1 MNVSEITNTI
11 IELENG
17 DTTFASCE
25 KLASLYIVRDH
36 LSADEV
42 IAEYNDILPSDRD
55 YCIDKAEYQKGNKTK
70 EFIVSSINNVCKETN
85 EFLFR
90 LYCNTDMT
98 EERIVIKDMLIDVLR
113 EIDTI

>member
-1 MNVSEITNTI
+1 MNNQFYPQYNNQYQTQYPIRTNNNINWVQGIEGAKAFQLMPNSTTMMLDSE
-11 IELENG
+11 
-17 DTTFASCE
+17 
-25 KLASLYIVRDH
+25 
-36 LSADEV
+36 
-42 IAEYNDILPSDRD
+42 
-55 YCIDKAEYQKGNKTK
+55 
-70 EFIVSSINNVCKETN
+70 NVCKETN

>member
-1 MNVSEITNTI
+1 MSHQVAWT
-11 IELENG
+11 
-17 DTTFASCE
+17 
-25 KLASLYIVRDH
+25 KL
-36 LSADEV
+36 
-42 IAEYNDILPSDRD
+42 
-55 YCIDKAEYQKGNKTK
+55 
-70 EFIVSSINNVCKETN
+70 IVSSINNVCKETN